1 MDLARSTA
9 ALTMLATA
17 VAVGLSAPASATP
30 PAPVPQLEL
39 DRYLGTWNQLA
50 AIPQFFNLVC
60 ARDTRAEY
68 ALDAAGDVSVRNTC
82 TTWGGTLNEI
92 RGTATVNDADT
103 GAQLHVSFPGVPTQ
117 DMRYGPTNYI
127 VTALGADYSWA
138 LVTDPYRLSGFV
150 LSRTTALADDQ
161 WDRVRTAITTAGED
175 PCLYLTSPTTGGLQN
190 IAPLCTSPVPA
201 TPA

>member
-1 MDLARSTA
+1 MLAAATA
-9 ALTMLATA
+9 AA
-17 VAVGLSAPASATP
+17 GLSAPASAAP

-39 DRYLGTWNQLA
+39 ERYLGAWNQLA
-50 AIPQFFNLVC
+50 AIPQYFNLIC

-68 ALDAAGDVSVRNTC
+68 DLDAAGDVSVRNTC

-92 RGTATVNDADT
+92 PGTATVNDPDT

-150 LSRTTALADDQ
+150 LSRTPALAPDQ
-161 WDRVRTAITTAGED
+161 WDRVRTAITDAGED

-190 IAPLCTSPVPA
+190 IAPLCSGTA
-201 TPA
+201 LTAADH